1 MFSIILIIISYKKIS
16 SYTMITTDSNKI
28 YIKLNAH
35 FDFYNIGE
43 ANLAMDCLNLIQFER

>member
-1 MFSIILIIISYKKIS
+1 
-16 SYTMITTDSNKI
+16 MITTDSNKI
-28 YIKLNAH
+28 YIKLNAY

>member
-1 MFSIILIIISYKKIS
+1 
-16 SYTMITTDSNKI
+16 MITTDSNKI
-28 YIKLNAH
+28 CIKLNAH